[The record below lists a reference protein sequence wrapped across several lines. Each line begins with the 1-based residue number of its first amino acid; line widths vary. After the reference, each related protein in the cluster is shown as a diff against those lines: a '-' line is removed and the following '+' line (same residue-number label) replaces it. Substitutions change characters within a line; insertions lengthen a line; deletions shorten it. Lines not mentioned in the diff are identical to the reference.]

1 MQKNGQGVQY
11 ADVLL
16 EWPPP
21 RSYEFWPEEPDGVEV
36 RAGPE
41 AEPARLPQTRS
52 LTPASLAEPSTA
64 ILGLQ
69 LS

>member
-1 MQKNGQGVQY
+1 M
-11 ADVLL
+11 AHL
-16 EWPPP
+16 
-21 RSYEFWPEEPDGVEV
+21 RSYEFWPEEPDSVEV

-41 AEPARLPQTRS
+41 AEPARLPRTRS